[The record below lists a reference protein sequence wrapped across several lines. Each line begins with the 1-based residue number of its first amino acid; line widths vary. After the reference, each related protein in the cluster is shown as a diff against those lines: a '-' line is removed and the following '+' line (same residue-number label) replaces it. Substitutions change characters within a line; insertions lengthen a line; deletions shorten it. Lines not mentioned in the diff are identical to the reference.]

1 MIQPINIA
9 QFDAARFDILK
20 MPIAKVMA
28 AWAQFGDSRPLLGSV
43 SNQKNTVADNLA
55 EAVCLNKVTMDA
67 IRNVQPA
74 GPSPFAVA
82 PNWAPQPPTLDPV
95 LATVANRASADALD
109 ALQAVQALKDS
120 IKNDLTHISARLSIE
135 STDRQFDQAQIKDG
149 IDRLTR
155 KVEGVKIDDRKVEEA
170 VAKVV
175 ADAFAPFKQAVEAVG
190 AQAVVADLS
199 SVRVVSTET
208 CLDAFGVNVLDRNGN
223 QLSVDIWNDPTA
235 PAVDPHFIWTESILQ
250 HLLLS
255 QDTGENVWFGGPKG
269 TGKSETARQFAAVTG
284 RAFKRIN
291 FHKYTSAEDYIGAVG
306 LEGGQTVFKR
316 GDFLAAFTHPST
328 VILLDE
334 VTNADPGELAPL
346 NGFLEPNS
354 AVSFGGG
361 VQTRA
366 PGVLV
371 FAADNT
377 LGNGDDSGRYAGTR
391 AMNSALVDR
400 FARVIEFGYLPL
412 SSEVEAVV
420 RHTGCK
426 EELAEH
432 ILTAVRVARE
442 KVQTGEVIDAPSIR
456 SVIAFIRA
464 LRVLPIDKAWAT
476 TIAARQPVESL
487 PGLTAIYLSCI
498 SEPTINQYL

>member
-1 MIQPINIA
+1 MNQIA
-9 QFDAARFDILK
+9 QIKNEILK
-20 MPIAKVMA
+20 LPIARVMG
-28 AWAQFGDSRPLLGSV
+28 AWALHGDSRPLLGSV
-43 SNQKNTVADNLA
+43 SNQKNTAADLLA
-55 EAVCLNKVTMDA
+55 EAVALNKVGLDA
-67 IRNVQPA
+67 IRNAPLATAPA
-74 GPSPFAVA
+74 PVSADPAVA
-82 PNWAPQPPTLDPV
+82 A
-95 LATVANRASADALD
+95 VAGRAASDALD
-109 ALQAVQALKDS
+109 ALQAVQDLRDGL
-120 IKNDLTHISARLSIE
+120 KNDLTHLSTRLSIE
-135 STDRQFDQAQIKDG
+135 TTDRRFDQEQIKTS
-149 IDRLTR
+149 IERLAQV
-155 KVEGVKIDDRKVEEA
+155 KVDDRKVEEA

-175 ADAFAPFKQAVEAVG
+175 ADAFAPFKAAVEAAG

-208 CLDAFGVNVLDRNGN
+208 CLDAFGVNVLDRAGN
-223 QLSVDIWNDPTA
+223 QLTVDIWNDPTA
-235 PAVDPHFIWTESILQ
+235 PAVDPHFIWTHDILQ
-250 HLLLS
+250 HLLLT
-255 QDTGENVWFGGPKG
+255 QETGENVWFGGPKG

-306 LEGGQTVFKR
+306 LENGQTVFKR

-354 AVSFGGG
+354 AVSFGGS
-361 VQTRA
+361 VQSRA

-391 AMNSALVDR
+391 SMNSALVDR
-400 FARVIEFGYLPL
+400 FARVVEFDYLPL
-412 SSEVEAVV
+412 ESEVEAVV
-420 RHTGCK
+420 RHTKCHPK
-426 EELAEH
+426 LAEH
-432 ILTAVRVARE
+432 ILSAVRLARE

-456 SVIAFIRA
+456 SVIGFIRA
-464 LRVLPIDKAWAT
+464 LRVLPVDKAWAT

-498 SEPTINQYL
+498 NETTINQYL